1 MNHIREVNDN
11 VFEVLEMTDMKSE
24 IRIGPE
30 INIENV
36 DNIQSH
42 SSLICIKCSKKV
54 MMVKVW

>member
-1 MNHIREVNDN
+1 MNQIREVNDN
-11 VFEVLEMTDMKSE
+11 VFEVLEMKDIKSE

-42 SSLICIKCSKKV
+42 SSLICFQCSKKV